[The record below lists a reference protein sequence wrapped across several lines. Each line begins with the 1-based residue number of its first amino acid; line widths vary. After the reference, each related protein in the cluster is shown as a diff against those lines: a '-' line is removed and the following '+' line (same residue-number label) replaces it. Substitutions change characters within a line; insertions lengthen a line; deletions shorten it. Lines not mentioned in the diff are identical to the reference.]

1 MEKILREQLKEC
13 DLPEFYFEY
22 MMGMIKEEPPRNGDE
37 LQELIGEFIING
49 GRIEL
54 LSCKQK
60 CEQIFTQLK
69 EQKVIEIDD
78 KNKLSHAAEKL
89 EKAVI
94 LNELD
99 ILEGNDMNQGYED
112 AFLGTEVFK
121 MDDESNYKEQSQK
134 LIRKKQND
142 EKKQQQMYEKHLFE
156 MKKNKEKLPKPVIDR
171 EIRQN
176 QQSRDILIEKVTL
189 IIGGRALLEDAKI

>member
-1 MEKILREQLKEC
+1 M
-13 DLPEFYFEY
+13 
-22 MMGMIKEEPPRNGDE
+22 
-37 LQELIGEFIING
+37 
-49 GRIEL
+49 
-54 LSCKQK
+54 
-60 CEQIFTQLK
+60 
-69 EQKVIEIDD
+69 IEIDD

-142 EKKQQQMYEKHLFE
+142 EKK
-156 MKKNKEKLPKPVIDR
+156 
-171 EIRQN
+171 
-176 QQSRDILIEKVTL
+176 
-189 IIGGRALLEDAKI
+189 